1 MFIIAYNILHTR
13 VSITYWNVPLNNKHI
28 SECVNIKIP
37 HGKNF
42 MDQSVVLVIIR
53 GKVRRI

>member
-1 MFIIAYNILHTR
+1 
-13 VSITYWNVPLNNKHI
+13 
-28 SECVNIKIP
+28 
-37 HGKNF
+37 